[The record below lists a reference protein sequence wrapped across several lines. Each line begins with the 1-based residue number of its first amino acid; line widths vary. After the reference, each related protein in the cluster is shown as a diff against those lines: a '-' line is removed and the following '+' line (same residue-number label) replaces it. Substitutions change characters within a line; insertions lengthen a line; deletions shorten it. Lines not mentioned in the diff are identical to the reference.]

1 VLSYV
6 VRRIVATI
14 PVVAV
19 VAVFLFALLH
29 ISPGDPAVI
38 IAGDQA
44 STQDV
49 ERIRQSLGLN
59 APLVSQFGDWL
70 WRILHANLGTSIFA
84 DQPVSHMILQ
94 RVEPTLALAVCS
106 MLITVVI
113 AVPLGAV
120 AAWKA
125 NTWIDRLVM
134 AVAVFGF
141 SFPIFVI
148 AYLLMYPTAIWTT
161 LLPVQG
167 YVSITDNVGQFIAHI
182 ILPSV
187 SLAIVLIALIARMTR
202 ASVLEVLSQDY
213 VRTARAKG
221 LRPSSVLFIHA
232 LRNASVPIVTTIGL
246 GIALLISGVVVTE
259 TVFAIPGL
267 GRLTVDSILRR
278 DYPVIQGVVLVFS
291 MSYVLV
297 NLLIDLSY
305 TFLDPR
311 IRY

>member
-1 VLSYV
+1 MLSYV

-59 APLVSQFGDWL
+59 APLVSQFADWL

-167 YVSITDNVGQFIAHI
+167 YVSITDNFGQFIAHI

>member
-167 YVSITDNVGQFIAHI
+167 YVSFTDNVGQFIAHI